1 MSTYQRFLFSLTEIL
16 YRIVLI
22 LCLLAAL
29 FFFPPVAM
37 LFGTPGEAAAV
48 HALSLSL
55 FVLSLGFLLVRLAKG
70 MLKNAASL
78 AILLTALGALLVFV
92 LRPVTNFTREGYLF
106 PLAVMLTVPRAL
118 FTVRTPPLPP
128 SRVAA
133 RWIGLL
139 LFLTGLLALGGLILQ
154 DPLWQTLL
162 LRMVVLP
169 FAFLSQLLMPLLNR
183 PSRSLAVIG
192 ALLPLP
198 LAAAIFLPNVIYA
211 FPLLAVIFVGILIHT
226 NRQAS

>member
-1 MSTYQRFLFSLTEIL
+1 MKIST
-16 YRIVLI
+16 
-22 LCLLAAL
+22 AL
-29 FFFPPVAM
+29 EHGMKIAGVDAR
-37 LFGTPGEAAAV
+37 ESA
-48 HALSLSL
+48 
-55 FVLSLGFLLVRLAKG
+55 R
-70 MLKNAASL
+70 MLKKAGFDGVDL
-78 AILLTALGALLVFV
+78 AICHDQEDPKKILTKEWADVVYEKAEAI
-92 LRPVTNFTREGYLF
+92 RAEGLEIAQCHLPYYPGHL
-106 PLAVMLTVPRAL
+106 
-118 FTVRTPPLPP
+118 PLPGDG
-128 SRVAA
+128 SYEA
-133 RWIGLL
+133 
-139 LFLTGLLALGGLILQ
+139 FEEFALGGLILQ